1 MSVTSVPDEKEQGEE
16 QAETE
21 ALLAHK
27 PMLRAFF
34 SRRVAATHETDDY
47 VQEVYLRVL
56 ARVPA
61 KKVSSW
67 RAFLLKTA
75 SNLIVERAR
84 SRNAVRHRRIDV
96 PIEEAALVE
105 DDSNPERSLAAREQ
119 LAQLQA
125 ALEQLDPVRRQAF
138 VLCRIEGW
146 SHDEAA
152 KQLGVEREAVTR
164 HVERALYHLARTM
177 TEQR

>member
-1 MSVTSVPDEKEQGEE
+1 MSVTSVPDEKEERAE

-21 ALLAHK
+21 ALLAHR

-34 SRRVAATHETDDY
+34 SRRVAAKHETDDY

-61 KKVSSW
+61 KNVSSW

-75 SNLIVERAR
+75 SNLMMERAR
-84 SRNAVRHRRIDV
+84 SRNAIRHRRIDV
-96 PIEEAALVE
+96 AIEEADHVE
-105 DDSNPERSLAAREQ
+105 DHGDPERILAAREQ

-125 ALEQLDPVRRQAF
+125 ALEQLDPVRRRAF

-146 SHDEAA
+146 SHDEAGR
-152 KQLGVEREAVTR
+152 QLGIEREAVTR
-164 HVERALYHLARTM
+164 HVERALYHLARAM
-177 TEQR
+177 TGER